1 MNFRLAS
8 IAMLTVAL
16 GGCVSYVN
24 IPPDSNEDIAINAIN
39 APPTPGIINAALSYV
54 LIEHPA
60 PSKPYGVRLPVEAS
74 DTTWT
79 KILRGRDGA
88 IPFAQASAEPVYDV
102 RSIRVRGTDAWV
114 DIVVPEARDNRPL
127 IELRLDGAVTGWTV
141 TSVRRWSPSV
151 IRQRESSGQYGPP
164 AAAEPTSSTT
174 LRPIVAGTAEPRPA
188 EEPESE
194 TDSLESA
201 IEAQPESAGESRP
214 LTPIRPVK
222 PDDQR

>member
-8 IAMLTVAL
+8 IAMLTAAL
-16 GGCVSYVN
+16 SGCASYVN

-39 APPTPGIINAALSYV
+39 APPTPGIITAALNYV

-79 KILRGRDGA
+79 KVLRGRDGA
-88 IPFAQASAEPVYDV
+88 VPFAQVTSEPVYDV

-114 DIVVPEARDNRPL
+114 DIVVPATRDNRPL
-127 IELRLDGAVTGWTV
+127 VELRLDGAVSGWTV
-141 TSVRRWSPSV
+141 TSVRHWSASV
-151 IRQRESSGQYGPP
+151 IRQRESSGQYGPTTSV
-164 AAAEPTSSTT
+164 EPTTRST
-174 LRPIVAGTAEPRPA
+174 LRPIVVGTPKTEPEAAPA
-188 EEPESE
+188 EEVEAI
-194 TDSLESA
+194 DAA
-201 IEAQPESAGESRP
+201 IEPEVATPQERRA

-222 PDDQR
+222 PEDKP